1 MFQEF
6 RTKILSFTNITKKQ
20 KNNAT
25 KSEPM
30 KIIVINL
37 TIVTLELRGYY
48 TRIVDILFHFTINS
62 QLVALVL

>member
-20 KNNAT
+20 KNNTT

-48 TRIVDILFHFTINS
+48 TGIVDILFHFTINS
-62 QLVALVL
+62 QLVALAI